1 MRMKLQRCCTD
12 FRGTGVLQL
21 CNECFLGSQG
31 FLKLHFSRTFLMCIQ
46 QLFPVEG
53 SHITWRVILPTPL
66 AIKKEPNHCLKERLK
81 ISCQEHCVLASKPEQ
96 VVSRWRLGYTISPC
110 VCVFVH
116 VCPYKTSRAIPC
128 TITKKLT
135 PVQTERAR
143 VCCCICSWRDRT
155 WFFFSSNSDF
165 NPVKPSRALFC
176 DSWPV
181 ERSQSSCANH
191 QVIDRTGMD
200 APKQT

>member
-1 MRMKLQRCCTD
+1 MKLQRCCSD

-31 FLKLHFSRTFLMCIQ
+31 FLKLHFSRAFLMCIQ

-96 VVSRWRLGYTISPC
+96 VVSRWRLGYTIPPC
-110 VCVFVH
+110 VCVCLKMLAASC
-116 VCPYKTSRAIPC
+116 VCARVPLQKSRAIPC
-128 TITKKLT
+128 TIINKLT
-135 PVQTERAR
+135 PVQTERRESA
-143 VCCCICSWRDRT
+143 VASALGGT
-155 WFFFSSNSDF
+155 GHGSSSL
-165 NPVKPSRALFC
+165 PTLTSIL
-176 DSWPV
+176 
-181 ERSQSSCANH
+181 SSPLELSS
-191 QVIDRTGMD
+191 VIPG
-200 APKQT
+200 Q

>member
-1 MRMKLQRCCTD
+1 MHPATLSCGRVTHHLACHPANTFGHQK
-12 FRGTGVLQL
+12 GTKSLSEGKVEDQL
-21 CNECFLGSQG
+21 SGAL
-31 FLKLHFSRTFLMCIQ
+31 R
-46 QLFPVEG
+46 
-53 SHITWRVILPTPL
+53 
-66 AIKKEPNHCLKERLK
+66 
-81 ISCQEHCVLASKPEQ
+81 LASKPEQ
-96 VVSRWRLGYTISPC
+96 VVSRWRLGYTIPPC
-110 VCVFVH
+110 VCVCARV
-116 VCPYKTSRAIPC
+116 PLQKSRAVPC

-191 QVIDRTGMD
+191 QTHPSKLDHKVILILDNS
-200 APKQT
+200 